1 MLQQISAQ
9 HLSQIKLWYLVQHS
23 LSAYHQLVQYFGSA
37 ELASD
42 PSALKQWVNL
52 PIHKAHKQRVE
63 QFLTAD
69 GQREFDECLHALQQ
83 YCDFIV
89 SVDDENYPAQLRP
102 FDDRPPLLFVQGR
115 VDILTQAQIAVVGSR
130 KTSPHGPQI
139 AYDFSYYLADKGL
152 YITSGLAQGIDYA
165 SHQGGLQHQRT
176 IAVIGTGL
184 DQVYPAQNQQLQQLI
199 LQQHG
204 AIVTELLPKSRPL
217 PFHFPRRNRI
227 ISALS
232 LGTLVVEA
240 TIKSG
245 SLSTARWAMEQ
256 GKPVFAIPG
265 HIYNEFHQGCH
276 LLIREG
282 AVLVDNPEQIW
293 LDIKQPLQWLEQG
306 IMPVAP
312 VVGAVQA
319 SVEAKKSSNNHRV
332 KDNPTQNHSTQN
344 NAIQNSPVKNNL
356 AMPST
361 QAIDIPQ
368 HLEKLYQ
375 CLDWTGQDID
385 QLNARSGLNVQDLTD
400 QLMQLEL
407 FDLCIQQAGLYLRK
421 R

>member
-1 MLQQISAQ
+1 MLQHISEQ
-9 HLSQIKLWYLVQHS
+9 HLHHVKLWYLLQHS
-23 LSAYHQLVQYFGSA
+23 LSAYHELIQYFGSA
-37 ELASD
+37 KQATEL
-42 PSALKQWVNL
+42 SALRQWADL

-63 QFLTAD
+63 QFFTAD
-69 GQREFDECLHALQQ
+69 GQREFEECLNLLQQ
-83 YCDFIV
+83 YCDFIICI
-89 SVDDENYPAQLRP
+89 DDNNYPSQLRP
-102 FDDRPPLLFVQGR
+102 FDDRPPLLFVQGQI
-115 VDILTQAQIAVVGSR
+115 DILTQAQIAVVGSR

-184 DQVYPAQNQQLQQLI
+184 DQVYPAQNKQLQQQI
-199 LQQHG
+199 LQQNG
-204 AIVTELLPKSRPL
+204 AIITELLPKSKPL

-265 HIYNEFHQGCH
+265 HIYNEFNQGCH

-282 AVLVDNPEQIW
+282 AILVDNPEQIW
-293 LDIKQPLQWLEQG
+293 LDIQQPLQWFEHDITSKVPLTPPQSERN
-306 IMPVAP
+306 
-312 VVGAVQA
+312 
-319 SVEAKKSSNNHRV
+319 KSSQKTTLNDITIHQTHSSENI
-332 KDNPTQNHSTQN
+332 STQ
-344 NAIQNSPVKNNL
+344 I
-356 AMPST
+356 
-361 QAIDIPQ
+361 IDIPK
-368 HLEKLYQ
+368 HLEKLYKY
-375 CLDWTGQDID
+375 LDWTGQDID
-385 QLNARSGLNVQDLTD
+385 QLHSRSGLNVQDLTD

>member
-1 MLQQISAQ
+1 MLHQISDQ
-9 HLSQIKLWYLVQHS
+9 HLHHVKLWYLVQHS
-23 LSAYHQLVQYFGSA
+23 LSAYHNLIHYFGSA
-37 ELASD
+37 EQACT
-42 PSALKQWVNL
+42 PSALQQWATL
-52 PIHKAHKQRVE
+52 SIHAQHKQRAE
-63 QFLTAD
+63 KFLRPD
-69 GQREFDECLHALQQ
+69 GQHEFEQCLHLLKQH
-83 YCDFIV
+83 CDFILCC
-89 SVDDENYPAQLRP
+89 DDEAYPDQLRP
-102 FDDRPPLLFVQGR
+102 FDDRPPILFGQGNA
-115 VDILTQAQIAVVGSR
+115 DILTLPQIAVVGSR
-130 KTSPHGPQI
+130 KTSPHGPQV

-199 LQQHG
+199 LKQNG
-204 AIVTELLPKSRPL
+204 TIITELLPKSRPL

-265 HIYNEFHQGCH
+265 HIYNEHHQGCH

-282 AVLVDNPEQIW
+282 AILVDNPEQVFEE
-293 LDIKQPLQWLEQG
+293 LQQPLQWQQRQSYQ
-306 IMPVAP
+306 P
-312 VVGAVQA
+312 
-319 SVEAKKSSNNHRV
+319 S
-332 KDNPTQNHSTQN
+332 NPTMQHHHATVDLSVNHHTIQVNAPTQHQQNQQQKQN
-344 NAIQNSPVKNNL
+344 
-356 AMPST
+356 
-361 QAIDIPQ
+361 QAIDIPAHLQ
-368 HLEKLYQ
+368 HLYE
-375 CLDWTGQDID
+375 CLEWTGQDID
-385 QLNARSGLNVQDLTD
+385 QLHLRSGLAVHDLTD

-407 FDLCIQQAGLYLRK
+407 FDLCIQQAGVYLRK